1 MIVRYILVLISTF
14 VLAILQNQA
23 SNAQSK
29 SLEFIKHELKAGKA
43 FQAILE
49 HIFVDT
55 FTGDTIRATGKVWIH
70 QNGYRVESDD
80 RIIVVFDSVSTVY
93 SLVKNQ
99 VIISPYS
106 IADDDFAPS
115 RFIHADQNEFSIKEK
130 KLKNGWQVELISL
143 DDFAVFRQI
152 VLDID
157 NQRKPIRIRA
167 IDQQA
172 NLNESRF
179 LQARFVEFDDSLKSI
194 AYPDNIE
201 LIDLRQ

>member
-1 MIVRYILVLISTF
+1 MIVRYTILLISTF
-14 VLAILQNQA
+14 LLTFLQTPA

-29 SLEFIKHELKAGKA
+29 SLESIKNELKAGKA
-43 FQAILE
+43 FQAQME
-49 HIFVDT
+49 HTFVDT
-55 FTGDTIRATGKVWIH
+55 FTGDTVRATGSLWIH

-106 IADDDFAPS
+106 INDDDFAPS
-115 RFIHADQNEFSIKEK
+115 RFIQADQNEFSIKEK

-157 NQRKPIRIRA
+157 TQRKPVRIRA
-167 IDQQA
+167 IDQQT
-172 NLNESRF
+172 NINESRF
-179 LQARFVEFDDSLKSI
+179 LNARFIEFNESLKSI
-194 AYPDNIE
+194 TYPDNIE